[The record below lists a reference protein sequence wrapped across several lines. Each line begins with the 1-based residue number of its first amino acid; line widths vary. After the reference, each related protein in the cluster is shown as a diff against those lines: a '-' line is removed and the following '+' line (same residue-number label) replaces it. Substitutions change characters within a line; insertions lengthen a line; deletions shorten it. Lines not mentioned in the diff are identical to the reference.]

1 MSLTKKIPSKIIGVQ
16 FSILSPE
23 EIERMSVAE
32 ITSKETYTG
41 IKPKVGGLFDT
52 RMGILEPGLICPT
65 DGQNYID
72 CPGYFGHIK
81 LARPVFYI
89 QYLSTILKILKC
101 VCIKCSKLLID
112 KEAHLNLLTYPP
124 SERWDSVYEI
134 ASKVKRCGE
143 SSVNGCDCLQP
154 EKIKKES
161 FATLIAEWPGT
172 GGETMTLKITPEI
185 ALKVF
190 KKISDGGYVTSNS
203 NLWKTRSEIPPAI
216 LIS

>member
-1 MSLTKKIPSKIIGVQ
+1 MDSKQKIASKIIGIQ

-32 ITSKETYTG
+32 ITNKETYTG

-72 CPGYFGHIK
+72 CPGYFGHIT

-89 QYLSTILKILKC
+89 QYLPTIVKILKC

-112 KEAHLNLLTYPP
+112 KEMHMNLLKY
-124 SERWDSVYEI
+124 S
-134 ASKVKRCGE
+134 
-143 SSVNGCDCLQP
+143 Q
-154 EKIKKES
+154 
-161 FATLIAEWPGT
+161 LI
-172 GGETMTLKITPEI
+172 
-185 ALKVF
+185 
-190 KKISDGGYVTSNS
+190 Y
-203 NLWKTRSEIPPAI
+203 
-216 LIS
+216 

>member
-1 MSLTKKIPSKIIGVQ
+1 MSLAQKIPSKIIGVQ

-32 ITSKETYTG
+32 ITNKETYTG

-89 QYLSTILKILKC
+89 QYLAPIVKILKC
-101 VCIKCSKLLID
+101 V
-112 KEAHLNLLTYPP
+112 
-124 SERWDSVYEI
+124 
-134 ASKVKRCGE
+134 
-143 SSVNGCDCLQP
+143 
-154 EKIKKES
+154 
-161 FATLIAEWPGT
+161 
-172 GGETMTLKITPEI
+172 
-185 ALKVF
+185 
-190 KKISDGGYVTSNS
+190 
-203 NLWKTRSEIPPAI
+203 
-216 LIS
+216 